1 MDQLPR
7 VLKDFYGLEHA
18 EVIPQQGGWAAL
30 AYRVQIDKQTYFLK
44 VYEKSR
50 ASTPKWTALI
60 DDYVPVLLWLEDHS
74 SLRGKIPVPI
84 LTQDGCYQCEDDEG
98 IYLLYEYIVGDTI
111 ADHELTK
118 DQVRQLA
125 EIVAELHRY
134 GEEIPM
140 LTSAMKESF
149 DVPFLGS
156 LRSILDV
163 DIPFDI
169 REVMFHHTDRLK
181 GLMHEVESLS
191 EELKGRNLRMAL
203 CHTDIHGWNLMSAG
217 RQLKLIDWEGLKLAP
232 VEADMMFFTEKPY
245 FSEFMKIY
253 TNTHPYYEVNI
264 EALKF
269 YQGRR
274 RLEDVWEFTEQ
285 LLYDTQNDE
294 ERRSTLSSLRKEL
307 EEIVLTQ

>member
-7 VLKDFYGLEHA
+7 VLKDFYGLEHT

-60 DDYVPVLLWLEDHS
+60 NDYVPVLLWLEDHS
-74 SLRGKIPVPI
+74 ALRGKIPVPI
-84 LTQDGCYQCEDDEG
+84 LTQDGCYQCEDDKG

-140 LTSAMKESF
+140 VTSAMKESF

-163 DIPFDI
+163 DMPFDI

-181 GLMHEVESLS
+181 ELMDEVESLS
-191 EELKGRNLRMAL
+191 EELKGRNLRMTL

-217 RQLKLIDWEGLKLAP
+217 RQLKLIDWEGMKLAP
-232 VEADMMFFTEKPY
+232 VEADMMFFAEKPY

-253 TNTHPYYEVNI
+253 TDTHHYYEVNF

-285 LLYDTQNDE
+285 LLYDVLNDE
-294 ERRSTLSSLRKEL
+294 ERRSTLSSLRQEL
-307 EEIVLTQ
+307 EQIALTQ

>member
-18 EVIPQQGGWAAL
+18 EVLPQQGGWAAL
-30 AYRVQIDKQTYFLK
+30 AYKVRIDKQTYFLK

-50 ASTPKWTALI
+50 VSTPKWTALI

-74 SLRGKIPVPI
+74 SLRGKIPLPI
-84 LTQDGCYQCEDDEG
+84 LTQYGCYQCEDDEG

-140 LTSAMKESF
+140 VTSAMKESY
-149 DVPFLGS
+149 DVPFIVS
-156 LRSILDV
+156 LRSILDM

-169 REVMFHHTDRLK
+169 KEVMFHYTDRLK
-181 GLMHEVESLS
+181 GLMDEVGSLS
-191 EELKGRNLRMAL
+191 EQLKVRNLRMVL
-203 CHTDIHGWNLMSAG
+203 CHTDIHGWNLMSDG
-217 RQLKLIDWEGLKLAP
+217 RQLKLIDWEGLKQAP
-232 VEADMMFFTEKPY
+232 VEADMMFFAEKPF

-253 TNTHPYYEVNI
+253 THTHHHYEVNF

-274 RLEDVWEFTEQ
+274 KLEDIWEFTEQ
-285 LLYDTQNDE
+285 LLYDVLNDE

-307 EEIVLTQ
+307 EEIAIT